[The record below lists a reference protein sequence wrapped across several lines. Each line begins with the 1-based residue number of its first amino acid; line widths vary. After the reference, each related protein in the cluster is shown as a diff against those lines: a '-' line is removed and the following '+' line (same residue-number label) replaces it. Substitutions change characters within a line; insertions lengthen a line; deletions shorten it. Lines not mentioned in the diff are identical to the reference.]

1 MMLLMTG
8 ACAAESGIPSDQIW
22 PEDRYMIRLERDV
35 REFCDQVMRDI
46 RPDSISLVW
55 YDNLHP
61 HAPMLAEA
69 YVASMFER
77 SLIRKGFSV
86 STGDDDTAY
95 RLTLVMTPSRKSLL
109 TLATLAQGE
118 QVIAAGEACFLNG
131 SEKWNQALCSYRY
144 RTTTVI
150 PIRSAP

>member
-1 MMLLMTG
+1 
-8 ACAAESGIPSDQIW
+8 
-22 PEDRYMIRLERDV
+22 MIRLERDV
-35 REFCDQVMRDI
+35 REFCGEVTQDI
-46 RPDSISLVW
+46 RPDSIHLAW

-77 SLIRKGFSV
+77 SLIRRGFSV
-86 STGDDDTAY
+86 STGDGDTAY
-95 RLTLVMTPSRKSLL
+95 RLTLIMTPSRKSLL

-118 QVIAAGEACFLNG
+118 QVIATREAHFING
-131 SEKWNQALCSYRY
+131 SEKWSRALCSYRY

>member
-1 MMLLMTG
+1 MT
-8 ACAAESGIPSDQIW
+8 
-22 PEDRYMIRLERDV
+22 RLERDV
-35 REFCDQVMRDI
+35 RDFCDKVTQDI
-46 RPDSISLVW
+46 RPGSVHLAW

-61 HAPMLAEA
+61 YSPMLAEA

-77 SLIRKGFSV
+77 SLIRRGFSV
-86 STGDDDTAY
+86 STGDESTAY

-118 QVIAAGEACFLNG
+118 QVVATREAHFISG
-131 SEKWNQALCSYRY
+131 SEKWSRALCSYRY
-144 RTTTVI
+144 RTTAVI